1 MGAPR
6 LRTGLVAGL
15 ALLMSCSSS
24 PPEVGW
30 WEQRQPS
37 GPCWEANL
45 ADGLSTESADEI
57 HAIYRCL
64 NKDGGYEALSG
75 LDASMDTSSR
85 ADRPLGAEIG
95 QLALGLSGADLDLLS
110 VAGVALDLLD
120 APDEPIEPLLEIS
133 VELLYGQPYGV
144 IANGG
149 VNLKSESALGD
160 GVVVPLLPVVSGVSE
175 AILDDGDAVPALLA
189 DALESETLDDAVC
202 TMVGL
207 ASSGDPDVEALRAR
221 LLPDL
226 GAAIADARS
235 PENDRWSEASG
246 DSLRD
251 LLDGALLETRGDGK
265 NAVAALAVELE
276 PILED
281 DAVRD
286 GLRDALQQAL
296 DEDQLDTLPAWA
308 QHLVEVDAQ
317 GVRLCDASVTT
328 SCSSEDSALVALLR
342 LLAESNADVECSFIG
357 ISLYD
362 GNFAID
368 LLKMLAALDPDTA
381 ASLTDLAGAVLGWSW
396 TGDVLE
402 WILGSCVGADTAA
415 MVADLDALDRL
426 NDPESGEL
434 LGVLVGLLGAVY
446 DEGQG
451 RDQLQ
456 PLVDTLTVAHDR
468 GLLPPLEEVLRDL
481 GNTPIA
487 DDVVALV
494 PLLLDPGPLDVDACP
509 DGSEPLELEQIWAL
523 VGDALLARDR
533 DQAPLATLQPVFNAT
548 LTQDATYTALGN
560 LGGLLAEQ
568 DASVGALWELI
579 PELVAVNPD
588 LSLVHDLGPLIRDEQ
603 IRGPALRLLESRP
616 LTGAVGETS
625 LTEEGPLPFA
635 ARLVTGGTL
644 DAVLRT
650 VDLVLGTLGG

>member
-37 GPCWEANL
+37 GPCWEPNL

-75 LDASMDTSSR
+75 LDASMDASSR

-95 QLALGLSGADLDLLS
+95 HLALGLSGADLDLLS

-175 AILDDGDAVPALLA
+175 ALLDDGDAVPELLA

-286 GLRDALQQAL
+286 GLRDALQRAL

-308 QHLVEVDAQ
+308 QHLVEVDAK

-328 SCSSEDSALVALLR
+328 SCSREDSALVALLR

-402 WILGSCVGADTAA
+402 WILGSCAGADTAA
-415 MVADLDALDRL
+415 IVADLDALDRL

-446 DEGQG
+446 DEGQS

-468 GLLPPLEEVLRDL
+468 GLLPPLEEMLRDL

-487 DDVVALV
+487 DDLVALV
-494 PLLLDPGPLDVDACP
+494 PLLLDPRPLDVDACP
-509 DGSEPLELEQIWAL
+509 DGSEPLDLEQIWAL
-523 VGDALLARDR
+523 VGDAMLARDR
-533 DQAPLATLQPVFNAT
+533 DQAPLATLQPVLNAT

-603 IRGPALRLLESRP
+603 IRGPALRLLESRQ

>member
-75 LDASMDTSSR
+75 LDASMDASSR